1 MEVQAWRVFSV
12 FPERTEPTA
21 PILLS
26 VYIRYIVGPRLS
38 LKMTFI
44 CLWTPVAVSPSL
56 AIGTTTPQPENELLQ
71 QLVPS
76 LLGVA
81 PRVMLG
87 ANGIVWA
94 DARGMIAESLA
105 RDLLDIF
112 HEKGVKKVRAAIS
125 IVPVCAEVAARHG
138 SGGLVAITPGSERE
152 YLAPYPIGVL
162 ETSLALSTLLDGIGV
177 ESCGDLAR
185 LDLESVEVRFGA
197 EGARLWRL
205 SRADDSRRIFAS
217 MPRALPAA
225 SLDWVDYTLKDPE
238 RLVFIINAL
247 VGNITTELLSRGQCA
262 REMTMIFSLAN
273 RESYGHLVRPA
284 RSTAS
289 HKAWMRLI
297 RTHLDRITLPDGVV
311 GITIR
316 VESVTGEV
324 ERQGDIFDRGF
335 ATARAAEETIAQL
348 LDDQG
353 AVVVTPRNTQHPLID
368 RRTEWISQEPA
379 QASARIQLRERVVK
393 ATAAPSLMLQLLP
406 EPRRVTVKTKRRRDH
421 ELPVEFRDKQWMRII
436 SAAGPDRVSGGRWS
450 EPYAREYF
458 RCVTDDGM
466 MVWLFRDAREDAWY
480 LHGWWD

>member
-1 MEVQAWRVFSV
+1 
-12 FPERTEPTA
+12 
-21 PILLS
+21 
-26 VYIRYIVGPRLS
+26 
-38 LKMTFI
+38 MTFI
-44 CLWTPVAVSPSL
+44 CLWSPAATATDKQES
-56 AIGTTTPQPENELLQ
+56 ELLHK
-71 QLVPS
+71 LIPA
-76 LLGVA
+76 LLGAA

-94 DARGMIAESLA
+94 DARGMSAEPLA
-105 RDLLDIF
+105 RDLLQIF
-112 HEKGVKKVRAAIS
+112 HDDGVEKVRAAIS
-125 IVPVCAEVAARHG
+125 PAPVCAEVAARYG
-138 SGGLVAITPGSERE
+138 KGALITIPPGSERD
-152 YLAPYPIGVL
+152 YLARYPVGVL
-162 ETSLALSTLLDGIGV
+162 EPSLALSSLLDGIGV
-177 ESCGDLAR
+177 ESCGDLAK

-205 SRADDSRRIFAS
+205 SRADDSRRIFNNI
-217 MPRALPAA
+217 PRALPSA

-247 VGNITTELLSRGQCA
+247 VGNITTELKSRGQGA
-262 REMTMIFSLAN
+262 REVTMIFSLAN
-273 RESYGHLVRPA
+273 RESFEHLVRPA

-297 RTHLDRITLPDGVV
+297 RTHLERITLPDGVV

-353 AVVVTPRNTQHPLID
+353 SVVVTPRNTQHPLID
-368 RRTEWISQEPA
+368 RRTEWVSQDPS
-379 QASARIQLRERVVK
+379 QASARIQIRERVVK
-393 ATAAPSLMLQLLP
+393 ATAAPSLTLQFLP
-406 EPRRVTVKTKRRRDH
+406 EPRRIAVTTKRRRDH
-421 ELPVEFRDKQWMRII
+421 QVPLQYRDKQWTTII
-436 SAAGPDRVSGGRWS
+436 SAAGPDRVSGGQWG

-466 MVWLFRDAREDAWY
+466 MVWLYRDARDDAWY

>member
-1 MEVQAWRVFSV
+1 M
-12 FPERTEPTA
+12 
-21 PILLS
+21 
-26 VYIRYIVGPRLS
+26 
-38 LKMTFI
+38 
-44 CLWTPVAVSPSL
+44 
-56 AIGTTTPQPENELLQ
+56 
-71 QLVPS
+71 
-76 LLGVA
+76 LGV
-81 PRVMLG
+81 
-87 ANGIVWA
+87 NGIVWA
-94 DARGMIAESLA
+94 DARGMSAEPLA
-105 RDLLDIF
+105 RDLLQLF
-112 HEKGVKKVRAAIS
+112 HDSGVEKARVAIS
-125 IVPVCAEVAARHG
+125 LAPVCAEVAARYG
-138 SGGLVAITPGSERE
+138 KGALIAVPPGTERD
-152 YLAPYPIGVL
+152 YLARHPVGVL
-162 ETSLALSTLLDGIGV
+162 EPSLALSSLLDGIGV
-177 ESCGDLAR
+177 ESCGDLAK

-247 VGNITTELLSRGQCA
+247 IGNITTDLKSRGQGA
-262 REMTMIFSLAN
+262 REMIMVFSLAN
-273 RESYGHLVRPA
+273 RESFEHLVRPA

-297 RTHLDRITLPDGVV
+297 RTHLERITLPDGVV

-335 ATARAAEETIAQL
+335 ATARAAEETIAEL

-368 RRTEWISQEPA
+368 RRTEWISQDPS

-393 ATAAPSLMLQLLP
+393 ATAAPSLTLQLLP
-406 EPRRVTVKTKRRRDH
+406 EPRRIAVTTKRRRDH
-421 ELPVEFRDKQWMRII
+421 QVPLQYRDKQWTTII
-436 SAAGPDRVSGGRWS
+436 SAAGPDRVSGGQWG

-466 MVWLFRDAREDAWY
+466 MVWVYRDARDDSWY

>member
-1 MEVQAWRVFSV
+1 
-12 FPERTEPTA
+12 
-21 PILLS
+21 
-26 VYIRYIVGPRLS
+26 
-38 LKMTFI
+38 MTFI
-44 CLWTPVAVSPSL
+44 CLWTPAAVSPSL
-56 AIGTTTPQPENELLQ
+56 AIGTTTSRPENELLQ
-71 QLVPS
+71 HLVPS

-125 IVPVCAEVAARHG
+125 IVPVCAEIAARHG

-217 MPRALPAA
+217 MPRALPSA

-297 RTHLDRITLPDGVV
+297 RTHLERITLPDGVV

-406 EPRRVTVKTKRRRDH
+406 EPRRVAVKTKRRRDH
-421 ELPVEFRDKQWMRII
+421 QVPVQYRDKEWLEIT
-436 SAAGPDRVSGGRWS
+436 SAAGPDRVSGGQWS

-466 MVWLFRDAREDAWY
+466 MVWLYRDARLDEWY

>member
-1 MEVQAWRVFSV
+1 
-12 FPERTEPTA
+12 
-21 PILLS
+21 
-26 VYIRYIVGPRLS
+26 
-38 LKMTFI
+38 MTFV
-44 CLWTPVAVSPSL
+44 CLWTPAAAPYPP
-56 AIGTTTPQPENELLQ
+56 AIGTDITPENDLLQ
-71 QLVPS
+71 RLVPS

-94 DARGMIAESLA
+94 DARGMSAESLA
-105 RDLLDIF
+105 RDLLDVF
-112 HEKGVKKVRAAIS
+112 HEKDVKKVRAATSITPIS
-125 IVPVCAEVAARHG
+125 AEVAARHG
-138 SGGLVAITPGSERE
+138 HGKNGLVTIVPGSERE
-152 YLAPYPIGVL
+152 YLAPFPIGVL
-162 ETSLALSTLLDGIGV
+162 GPSLFLSTLLDGIGI
-177 ESCGDLAR
+177 ESCGDMAK
-185 LDLESVEVRFGA
+185 LDLESVEVRFGG

-225 SLDWVDYTLKDPE
+225 SLDWVEYTLKDPE

-247 VGNITTELLSRGQCA
+247 VGNITTDLKSRGQCA

-273 RESYGHLVRPA
+273 RETFEHLVRPA

-297 RTHLDRITLPDGVV
+297 RTHLERITLPDGVV

-335 ATARAAEETIAQL
+335 ATTNAAEETIAQL

-393 ATAAPSLMLQLLP
+393 ATAVPRLTLQLFP
-406 EPRRVTVKTKRRRDH
+406 EPRRIAVQTRRRRDH
-421 ELPVEFRDKQWMRII
+421 ELPVQFRDKHWQQIV
-436 SAAGPDRVSGGRWS
+436 SAAGPDRVSGGRWT

-466 MVWLFRDAREDAWY
+466 MVWLYRDARTDEWY
-480 LHGWWD
+480 IHGWWD

>member
-1 MEVQAWRVFSV
+1 
-12 FPERTEPTA
+12 
-21 PILLS
+21 
-26 VYIRYIVGPRLS
+26 
-38 LKMTFI
+38 MTFI
-44 CLWTPVAVSPSL
+44 CLWTPAAASPSL
-56 AIGTTTPQPENELLQ
+56 AIGTTTSQPENELLQ

-87 ANGIVWA
+87 TNGIVWA

-105 RDLLDIF
+105 RDLLDVF
-112 HEKGVKKVRAAIS
+112 HEKGVEKVRAATS
-125 IVPVCAEVAARHG
+125 IVPVCAEIAARHG
-138 SGGLVAITPGSERE
+138 NGGLVAIAPGSERE

-162 ETSLALSTLLDGIGV
+162 ESSLSLSTLLDGIGV

-185 LDLESVEVRFGA
+185 LDLESVEVRL
-197 EGARLWRL
+197 E
-205 SRADDSRRIFAS
+205 
-217 MPRALPAA
+217 
-225 SLDWVDYTLKDPE
+225 YTLKDPE

-273 RESYGHLVRPA
+273 RESYAHLVRPA

-297 RTHLDRITLPDGVV
+297 RTHLERITLPDGVV

-316 VESVTGEV
+316 VEAVTGEV

-379 QASARIQLRERVVK
+379 QASARIQLKERVVK
-393 ATAAPSLMLQLLP
+393 AIAAPSLTLQLFP
-406 EPRRVTVKTKRRRDH
+406 EPRRVAVKTKRRRDH
-421 ELPVEFRDKQWMRII
+421 ELPVEFRDRQWMRIT

-458 RCVTDDGM
+458 RCVADDGM

>member
-1 MEVQAWRVFSV
+1 
-12 FPERTEPTA
+12 
-21 PILLS
+21 
-26 VYIRYIVGPRLS
+26 
-38 LKMTFI
+38 MTFI
-44 CLWTPVAVSPSL
+44 CLWSP
-56 AIGTTTPQPENELLQ
+56 AAAGENELLR
-71 QLVPS
+71 QLVPF
-76 LLGVA
+76 LLRAA
-81 PRVMLG
+81 PRVLLG
-87 ANGIVWA
+87 TNGIVWA
-94 DARGMIAESLA
+94 DARGMSAGLLA
-105 RDLLDIF
+105 KDLLGIF
-112 HEKGVKKVRAAIS
+112 HGKGVEKVKAALSIS
-125 IVPVCAEVAARHG
+125 PICAEVAAHHG
-138 SGGLVAITPGSERE
+138 GKALTEIPPGTERD
-152 YLAPYPIGVL
+152 YLAPFPIGVL
-162 ETSLALSTLLDGIGV
+162 EPSLSLASLLDGIGT

-205 SRADDSRRIFAS
+205 SRADDSRRIFTS
-217 MPRALPAA
+217 IPRALPAA

-247 VGNITTELLSRGQCA
+247 VGNITIELTSRGQCA

-273 RESYGHLVRPA
+273 RESFDHLVRPA

-289 HKAWMRLI
+289 HKAWMRLL
-297 RTHLDRITLPDGVV
+297 RTHLERITLPDGVV

-335 ATARAAEETIAQL
+335 ATSRAAEETIAQL

-353 AVVVTPRNTQHPLID
+353 AVVVTPRNNQHPLLD

-393 ATAAPSLMLQLLP
+393 ATAAPRLTLQLLP
-406 EPRRVTVKTKRRRDH
+406 EPRRVVVTTKRRRDH
-421 ELPVEFRDKQWMRII
+421 ELPVQFRDKEWTRIS
-436 SAAGPDRVSGGRWS
+436 SAAGPDRVSGGQWS

-466 MVWLFRDAREDAWY
+466 MVWLYRDARLDEWY

>member
-1 MEVQAWRVFSV
+1 
-12 FPERTEPTA
+12 
-21 PILLS
+21 
-26 VYIRYIVGPRLS
+26 
-38 LKMTFI
+38 MTFI
-44 CLWTPVAVSPSL
+44 CLWSPP
-56 AIGTTTPQPENELLQ
+56 APTTDKQESELLHK
-71 QLVPS
+71 LIPA
-76 LLGVA
+76 LLSAA

-87 ANGIVWA
+87 VNGIVWA
-94 DARGMIAESLA
+94 DARGMSAEPLA
-105 RDLLDIF
+105 RDLLQLF
-112 HEKGVKKVRAAIS
+112 HDNGVEKVRVAIS
-125 IVPVCAEVAARHG
+125 LAPICAEVAARYG
-138 SGGLVAITPGSERE
+138 KGALIAIPPGTERD
-152 YLAPYPIGVL
+152 YLAWHSVGVL
-162 ETSLALSTLLDGIGV
+162 EPSLALSSLLDGIGV
-177 ESCGDLAR
+177 ESCGDLAK

-247 VGNITTELLSRGQCA
+247 IGNITTDLKSRGQGA

-273 RESYGHLVRPA
+273 RDSFEHLVRPA

-297 RTHLDRITLPDGVV
+297 RTHLERITLPDGVV

-316 VESVTGEV
+316 VESVTGEG

-335 ATARAAEETIAQL
+335 ATARAAEETIAEL

-368 RRTEWISQEPA
+368 RRTEWVSQDPS

-393 ATAAPSLMLQLLP
+393 ATAAPSLTLQLLP
-406 EPRRVTVKTKRRRDH
+406 EPRRIAVTTKRRRDH
-421 ELPVEFRDKQWMRII
+421 QVPLQYRDKQWTMII
-436 SAAGPDRVSGGRWS
+436 SAAGPDRVSGGQWG

-466 MVWLFRDAREDAWY
+466 MVWVFRDARLDEWY

>member
-1 MEVQAWRVFSV
+1 
-12 FPERTEPTA
+12 
-21 PILLS
+21 
-26 VYIRYIVGPRLS
+26 
-38 LKMTFI
+38 MTFV
-44 CLWTPVAVSPSL
+44 CLWTPAAAPYPP
-56 AIGTTTPQPENELLQ
+56 AIGTDITAENDLLQ
-71 QLVPS
+71 RLVPS

-94 DARGMIAESLA
+94 DARGMSAEPLA
-105 RDLLDIF
+105 RDLLDVF
-112 HEKGVKKVRAAIS
+112 HEKDVKKVRAATSITPIS
-125 IVPVCAEVAARHG
+125 AEVAARHG
-138 SGGLVAITPGSERE
+138 NGKNGLVAIAPGSERE
-152 YLAPYPIGVL
+152 YLAPFPIGVL
-162 ETSLALSTLLDGIGV
+162 EPSLFLATLLDGIGI

-185 LDLESVEVRFGA
+185 LDLESVEVRFGG

-225 SLDWVDYTLKDPE
+225 SLDWVEYTLKDPE

-247 VGNITTELLSRGQCA
+247 VGNIMTDLKSRGQCA
-262 REMTMIFSLAN
+262 REMSMIFSLAN
-273 RESYGHLVRPA
+273 RETFEHLVRPA

-297 RTHLDRITLPDGVV
+297 RTYLERITLPDGVV

-335 ATARAAEETIAQL
+335 ATANAAEETIAQL

-393 ATAAPSLMLQLLP
+393 ATAAPRLTLQFFP
-406 EPRRVTVKTKRRRDH
+406 EPRRIAVKTVRRRDH
-421 ELPVEFRDKQWMRII
+421 ELPVQFRDNHWQQIV
-436 SAAGPDRVSGGRWS
+436 SAAGPDRVSGGRWT

-466 MVWLFRDAREDAWY
+466 MVWLYRDARTDEWY

>member
-1 MEVQAWRVFSV
+1 
-12 FPERTEPTA
+12 
-21 PILLS
+21 
-26 VYIRYIVGPRLS
+26 
-38 LKMTFI
+38 MTFI
-44 CLWTPVAVSPSL
+44 CLWSPAAAADKHES
-56 AIGTTTPQPENELLQ
+56 ELLHK
-71 QLVPS
+71 LIPA
-76 LLGVA
+76 LLSAA

-94 DARGMIAESLA
+94 DARGMSAELLA
-105 RDLLDIF
+105 RDLLQLF
-112 HEKGVKKVRAAIS
+112 HDDGIEKVRAAIS
-125 IVPVCAEVAARHG
+125 LAPICAEVAARYG
-138 SGGLVAITPGSERE
+138 KGALIAIPPGSERDS
-152 YLAPYPIGVL
+152 LAGHPVGVL
-162 ETSLALSTLLDGIGV
+162 EPSLALSSLLDGIGV
-177 ESCGDLAR
+177 ESCGDLAK

-205 SRADDSRRIFAS
+205 SRADDSRRIFNNI
-217 MPRALPAA
+217 PRALPSA

-247 VGNITTELLSRGQCA
+247 VGNITTELKSRGQGA
-262 REMTMIFSLAN
+262 REVTMIFSLAN
-273 RESYGHLVRPA
+273 RESFEHLVRPA

-297 RTHLDRITLPDGVV
+297 RTHLERITLPDGVV

-353 AVVVTPRNTQHPLID
+353 SVVVTPRNTQHPLID
-368 RRTEWISQEPA
+368 RRTEWVSQDPA
-379 QASARIQLRERVVK
+379 QASARIQIRERVVK
-393 ATAAPSLMLQLLP
+393 ATAAPSLTLQLFP
-406 EPRRVTVKTKRRRDH
+406 EPRRIAVTTKRRRDH
-421 ELPVEFRDKQWMRII
+421 QVPLQYRDKQWTTII
-436 SAAGPDRVSGGRWS
+436 SAAGPDRVSGGQWG

-466 MVWLFRDAREDAWY
+466 MVWVYRDARSDEWY

>member
-1 MEVQAWRVFSV
+1 
-12 FPERTEPTA
+12 
-21 PILLS
+21 
-26 VYIRYIVGPRLS
+26 
-38 LKMTFI
+38 MTFI
-44 CLWTPVAVSPSL
+44 CLWSPAATATDKQES
-56 AIGTTTPQPENELLQ
+56 ELLHK
-71 QLVPS
+71 LIPA
-76 LLGVA
+76 LLSAA

-94 DARGMIAESLA
+94 DARGMSAEPLA
-105 RDLLDIF
+105 RDLLQLF
-112 HEKGVKKVRAAIS
+112 HDDGVEKVRAAIS
-125 IVPVCAEVAARHG
+125 LAPVCADVAARYG
-138 SGGLVAITPGSERE
+138 KGALITIPVGSERD
-152 YLAPYPIGVL
+152 YLARYPVGVL
-162 ETSLALSTLLDGIGV
+162 EPSLALSSLLDGIGV
-177 ESCGDLAR
+177 ESCEDLAK

-205 SRADDSRRIFAS
+205 SRADDSRRIFNNI
-217 MPRALPAA
+217 PRALPSA

-247 VGNITTELLSRGQCA
+247 VGNITTELKSRGQGA
-262 REMTMIFSLAN
+262 REVTMIFSLAN
-273 RESYGHLVRPA
+273 RESFEHLVRPA

-297 RTHLDRITLPDGVV
+297 RTHLERITLPDGVV

-353 AVVVTPRNTQHPLID
+353 SVVVTPRNTQHPLID
-368 RRTEWISQEPA
+368 RRTEWVSQDPS
-379 QASARIQLRERVVK
+379 QASARIQIRERVVK
-393 ATAAPSLMLQLLP
+393 ATAAPSLTLQFLP
-406 EPRRVTVKTKRRRDH
+406 EPRRIAVTTKRRRDH
-421 ELPVEFRDKQWMRII
+421 QVPLQYRDKQWTTII
-436 SAAGPDRVSGGRWS
+436 SAAGPDRVSGGQWG

-466 MVWLFRDAREDAWY
+466 MVWLYRDARDDAWY

>member
-1 MEVQAWRVFSV
+1 
-12 FPERTEPTA
+12 
-21 PILLS
+21 
-26 VYIRYIVGPRLS
+26 
-38 LKMTFI
+38 MTFI
-44 CLWTPVAVSPSL
+44 CIWSP
-56 AIGTTTPQPENELLQ
+56 AAARENELLQ

-81 PRVMLG
+81 PRVLLG
-87 ANGIVWA
+87 TSGIVWA
-94 DARGMIAESLA
+94 DARGMSAEPLA
-105 RDLLDIF
+105 RDLLGVF
-112 HEKGVKKVRAAIS
+112 HERGVEKVRAALSIS
-125 IVPVCAEVAARHG
+125 PICAEVAARHG
-138 SGGLVAITPGSERE
+138 KGALIETSPGAERD
-152 YLAPYPIGVL
+152 YLAPFPVSVL
-162 ETSLALSTLLDGIGV
+162 EPSLSLSSLLDGIGI
-177 ESCGDLAR
+177 ESCADLAR

-197 EGARLWRL
+197 EGVRLWRL
-205 SRADDSRRIFAS
+205 SRADDSRRIFNS
-217 MPRALPAA
+217 IPRALPTA
-225 SLDWVDYTLKDPE
+225 SLDWVDYTLKDGE

-247 VGNITTELLSRGQCA
+247 IGNITTDLTSRGQCA

-273 RESYGHLVRPA
+273 RETFEHLVRPA

-297 RTHLDRITLPDGVV
+297 RTHLERITLPDGVV
-311 GITIR
+311 GITMR

-335 ATARAAEETIAQL
+335 ATSRAAEETIAQL

-393 ATAAPSLMLQLLP
+393 ATAAPRLMLQLLP
-406 EPRRVTVKTKRRRDH
+406 EPRQVAVKTRRRRDH
-421 ELPVEFRDKQWMRII
+421 ELPVEFRDKEWTPII
-436 SAAGPDRVSGGRWS
+436 SAAGPDRVSGGQWG

-466 MVWLFRDAREDAWY
+466 MVWLYRDAREDVWY
-480 LHGWWD
+480 MHGWWD

>member
-1 MEVQAWRVFSV
+1 
-12 FPERTEPTA
+12 
-21 PILLS
+21 
-26 VYIRYIVGPRLS
+26 
-38 LKMTFI
+38 MTFI
-44 CLWTPVAVSPSL
+44 CLWSP
-56 AIGTTTPQPENELLQ
+56 ATTTTDTQESELLHR
-71 QLVPS
+71 LIPA
-76 LLGVA
+76 LLSTA

-94 DARGMIAESLA
+94 DARGMSAEPLA
-105 RDLLDIF
+105 RDLLQLF
-112 HEKGVKKVRAAIS
+112 HDDGVEKVRAAMSLAPI
-125 IVPVCAEVAARHG
+125 CAEVAAQYGRG
-138 SGGLVAITPGSERE
+138 MLIAVPPGTERD
-152 YLAPYPIGVL
+152 YLARYPVGVL
-162 ETSLALSTLLDGIGV
+162 EPSLALSSLLDGIGV
-177 ESCGDLAR
+177 ESCGDLAK

-205 SRADDSRRIFAS
+205 SRADDSRRIFS
-217 MPRALPAA
+217 NIPRALPSA

-247 VGNITTELLSRGQCA
+247 VGNITTELKSRGQGA
-262 REMTMIFSLAN
+262 REVTMIFSLAN
-273 RESYGHLVRPA
+273 RESFEHLVRPA

-297 RTHLDRITLPDGVV
+297 RTHLERITLPDGVV

-353 AVVVTPRNTQHPLID
+353 SVVVTPRNTQHPLID
-368 RRTEWISQEPA
+368 RRTEWVSQDPS
-379 QASARIQLRERVVK
+379 QASARIQIRERVVK
-393 ATAAPSLMLQLLP
+393 ATAAPSLTLQLLP
-406 EPRRVTVKTKRRRDH
+406 EPRRIAVTTKRRRDH
-421 ELPVEFRDKQWMRII
+421 QAPLQFRDKQWTTII
-436 SAAGPDRVSGGRWS
+436 SAAGPDRVSGGQWG

-466 MVWLFRDAREDAWY
+466 MVWLYRDARSDEWY

>member
-1 MEVQAWRVFSV
+1 
-12 FPERTEPTA
+12 
-21 PILLS
+21 
-26 VYIRYIVGPRLS
+26 
-38 LKMTFI
+38 MTFI
-44 CLWTPVAVSPSL
+44 CLWIPAAV
-56 AIGTTTPQPENELLQ
+56 GDNELLQ
-71 QLVPS
+71 KLVPS
-76 LLGVA
+76 LLGAA
-81 PRVMLG
+81 PRVLLG

-94 DARGMIAESLA
+94 DARGMSAEPLG
-105 RDLLDIF
+105 RDLLGIF
-112 HEKGVKKVRAAIS
+112 HEKGVEKVRAALSIS
-125 IVPVCAEVAARHG
+125 PICAEVAARHG
-138 SGGLVAITPGSERE
+138 KGALIEISPGAEPE
-152 YLAPYPIGVL
+152 YLAPFPVGVL
-162 ETSLALSTLLDGIGV
+162 EPSLALSSLLDGIGV
-177 ESCGDLAR
+177 ESCGDLAK

-205 SRADDSRRIFAS
+205 SRADDSRRIFNS
-217 MPRALPAA
+217 IPRALPTA
-225 SLDWVDYTLKDPE
+225 SLDWVDYTLKDGE

-247 VGNITTELLSRGQCA
+247 IGNITTELTSRGQCA

-273 RESYGHLVRPA
+273 RESFEHLVRPA

-297 RTHLDRITLPDGVV
+297 RSHLERITLPDGVV
-311 GITIR
+311 GITMR

-335 ATARAAEETIAQL
+335 ATSRAAEETIAQL

-393 ATAAPSLMLQLLP
+393 ATAAPRLTLQLLP
-406 EPRRVTVKTKRRRDH
+406 EPRRIAVTTRRRRDH
-421 ELPVEFRDKQWMRII
+421 QLPVQYRDKEWMSII
-436 SAAGPDRVSGGRWS
+436 SAAGPDRVSGGQWS

-458 RCVTDDGM
+458 RCVTGDGM
-466 MVWLFRDAREDAWY
+466 MVWLYRDARLDEWY

>member
-1 MEVQAWRVFSV
+1 
-12 FPERTEPTA
+12 
-21 PILLS
+21 
-26 VYIRYIVGPRLS
+26 
-38 LKMTFI
+38 MTFI
-44 CLWTPVAVSPSL
+44 CLSTPAAVSPSL
-56 AIGTTTPQPENELLQ
+56 AIGTTTSRPENELLQ
-71 QLVPS
+71 HLVPS

-125 IVPVCAEVAARHG
+125 IVPVCAEIAARHG

-217 MPRALPAA
+217 MPRALPSA

-297 RTHLDRITLPDGVV
+297 RTHLERITLLDGVV

-406 EPRRVTVKTKRRRDH
+406 EPRRVAVKTKRRRDH
-421 ELPVEFRDKQWMRII
+421 ELPVEFRDKQWMRIT

>member
-1 MEVQAWRVFSV
+1 
-12 FPERTEPTA
+12 
-21 PILLS
+21 
-26 VYIRYIVGPRLS
+26 
-38 LKMTFI
+38 MTFV
-44 CLWTPVAVSPSL
+44 CLWTPAAAPYPP
-56 AIGTTTPQPENELLQ
+56 AIGTDITPENDLLQ
-71 QLVPS
+71 RLVPP

-94 DARGMIAESLA
+94 DARGMGAESLA
-105 RDLLDIF
+105 RDLLDVF
-112 HEKGVKKVRAAIS
+112 HEKDVRKVRAATSITPIS
-125 IVPVCAEVAARHG
+125 AEVAARHG
-138 SGGLVAITPGSERE
+138 YGKNGLITIAPGSERE
-152 YLAPYPIGVL
+152 YLAPFPVGVL
-162 ETSLALSTLLDGIGV
+162 EPSLFLSTLLDGIGI
-177 ESCGDLAR
+177 ESCGDMAK
-185 LDLESVEVRFGA
+185 LDLESVEVRFGG

-225 SLDWVDYTLKDPE
+225 SLDWVEYTLKDPE

-247 VGNITTELLSRGQCA
+247 VGNITTDLKSRGQCA

-273 RESYGHLVRPA
+273 RETFEHLVRPA

-297 RTHLDRITLPDGVV
+297 RTHLERITLPDGVV

-316 VESVTGEV
+316 VESVTGEL

-335 ATARAAEETIAQL
+335 ATANAAEETIAQM

-393 ATAAPSLMLQLLP
+393 ATAAPRLTLQLFS
-406 EPRRVTVKTKRRRDH
+406 EPRRIAVKTRRRRDH
-421 ELPVEFRDKQWMRII
+421 ELPVEFRDKHWLHII
-436 SAAGPDRVSGGRWS
+436 SAAGPDRVSGGRWI

-466 MVWLFRDAREDAWY
+466 MVWIFRDARADEWY

>member
-1 MEVQAWRVFSV
+1 
-12 FPERTEPTA
+12 
-21 PILLS
+21 
-26 VYIRYIVGPRLS
+26 
-38 LKMTFI
+38 MTFI
-44 CLWTPVAVSPSL
+44 CLWSP
-56 AIGTTTPQPENELLQ
+56 ATTATATQESELLHK
-71 QLVPS
+71 LIPS
-76 LLGVA
+76 LLSAA

-87 ANGIVWA
+87 VNGIVWA
-94 DARGMIAESLA
+94 DARGMSAEPLA
-105 RDLLDIF
+105 RDLLQLF
-112 HEKGVKKVRAAIS
+112 HDNGVEKVSVAVSLAPI
-125 IVPVCAEVAARHG
+125 CAEVAARYG
-138 SGGLVAITPGSERE
+138 KGALIAIPPGSEQD
-152 YLAPYPIGVL
+152 YLAPHPVGVL
-162 ETSLALSTLLDGIGV
+162 EPSLALSSLLDGIGV
-177 ESCGDLAR
+177 ESCGDLAK

-205 SRADDSRRIFAS
+205 SRADDSRRIFTS
-217 MPRALPAA
+217 IPRALPSA

-247 VGNITTELLSRGQCA
+247 IGNITTDLRSRGQCA

-273 RESYGHLVRPA
+273 RESFEHLVRPA
-284 RSTAS
+284 RSTSS

-297 RTHLDRITLPDGVV
+297 RAHLERITLPDGVV

-353 AVVVTPRNTQHPLID
+353 AVVVTPRNSQHPLID
-368 RRTEWISQEPA
+368 RRTEWISQEPS

-393 ATAAPSLMLQLLP
+393 ATADPRLTLQLLP
-406 EPRRVTVKTKRRRDH
+406 EPRRIAVTTKRRRDH
-421 ELPVEFRDKQWMRII
+421 QMPVQYRDKQWMAII
-436 SAAGPDRVSGGRWS
+436 SAAGPDRVSGGQWD

-466 MVWLFRDAREDAWY
+466 MVWLYRDARSDDWY

>member
-1 MEVQAWRVFSV
+1 MTFVCLWIPAATPAAAPASVPVFSDAA
-12 FPERTEPTA
+12 PE
-21 PILLS
+21 S
-26 VYIRYIVGPRLS
+26 
-38 LKMTFI
+38 
-44 CLWTPVAVSPSL
+44 
-56 AIGTTTPQPENELLQ
+56 ELLHK
-71 QLVPS
+71 LIPL

-81 PRVMLG
+81 PRVALG
-87 ANGIVWA
+87 TSGVVWA
-94 DARGMIAESLA
+94 DARGMSAEPLA
-105 RDLLDIF
+105 RDLLEIF
-112 HEKGVKKVRAAIS
+112 HEKGVERVRAGLSAA
-125 IVPVCAEVAARHG
+125 PVCAEVAARYG
-138 SGGLVAITPGSERE
+138 KGALAVIPPGSERD
-152 YLAPYPIGVL
+152 YLSPHPVGVL
-162 ETSLALSTLLDGIGV
+162 EPSLALSSLLDGIGV
-177 ESCGDLAR
+177 ESCGDLAK

-205 SRADDSRRIFAS
+205 SRADDSRRIFTS
-217 MPRALPAA
+217 IPRALPSA

-247 VGNITTELLSRGQCA
+247 IGNITTELRSRGQCA
-262 REMTMIFSLAN
+262 REMTMAFSLAN
-273 RESYGHLVRPA
+273 RESFEHLVRPA
-284 RSTAS
+284 RSTSS

-297 RTHLDRITLPDGVV
+297 RTHLGKITLPDGVV

-368 RRTEWISQEPA
+368 RRTEWVSQEPA
-379 QASARIQLRERVVK
+379 QASARIQLRERVMK
-393 ATAAPSLMLQLLP
+393 ATAAPRLTLQLFP
-406 EPRRVTVKTKRRRDH
+406 EPRRVAVRTKSRRDH
-421 ELPVEFRDKQWMRII
+421 QMPVQYRDKEWMAII
-436 SAAGPDRVSGGRWS
+436 SAAGPDRVSGGQWA

-466 MVWLFRDAREDAWY
+466 MVWLYHDARDDAWY

>member
-1 MEVQAWRVFSV
+1 
-12 FPERTEPTA
+12 
-21 PILLS
+21 
-26 VYIRYIVGPRLS
+26 
-38 LKMTFI
+38 MTFI
-44 CLWTPVAVSPSL
+44 CLWIPA
-56 AIGTTTPQPENELLQ
+56 TTAEKQESELLHK
-71 QLVPS
+71 LIPA
-76 LLGVA
+76 LLAAA

-87 ANGIVWA
+87 VNGIVWA
-94 DARGMIAESLA
+94 DARGMSAESLA
-105 RDLLDIF
+105 RDLLQLF
-112 HEKGVKKVRAAIS
+112 HDNGVEKVRAAIS
-125 IVPVCAEVAARHG
+125 LAPVCAEVAARHG
-138 SGGLVAITPGSERE
+138 KGALVAIPPGSERD
-152 YLAPYPIGVL
+152 YLARHPVGVL
-162 ETSLALSTLLDGIGV
+162 EPSLSLSSLLDGIGV
-177 ESCGDLAR
+177 ESCGDLAK
-185 LDLESVEVRFGA
+185 LDLESIEVRFGA

-205 SRADDSRRIFAS
+205 SRADDSRRIFAI

-247 VGNITTELLSRGQCA
+247 IGNITTELRSRGQGA
-262 REMTMIFSLAN
+262 REVTMIFSLAN
-273 RESYGHLVRPA
+273 RESFEHLVRPA

-297 RTHLDRITLPDGVV
+297 RTHLERITLPDGVV

-335 ATARAAEETIAQL
+335 ATASAAEETIAQL

-368 RRTEWISQEPA
+368 RRTEWVSQDPS

-393 ATAAPSLMLQLLP
+393 ATAAPSLTLQLLP
-406 EPRRVTVKTKRRRDH
+406 EPRRIAVTTKRRRDH
-421 ELPVEFRDKQWMRII
+421 QVPLQYRDKQWMMII
-436 SAAGPDRVSGGRWS
+436 SAAGPDRVSGGQWA

-466 MVWLFRDAREDAWY
+466 MVWVYRDARDDSWY